1 MEKQDNIFLIGPM
14 GVGKSTIGRLLSM
27 QLDMPF
33 FDSDR
38 EIEFVT
44 GADIPWI
51 FDVEGEQGFRIREA
65 RMIDTLTKR
74 RGIILATGGGAIL
87 APESRAH
94 LHSRGIV
101 VYLRASVAQQLE
113 RTGKDK
119 SRPLLQTDNPLAKIK
134 ELIKIREPL
143 YRETAHVIVDTS
155 RRSPRSVSEEILRQ
169 IEEWREANLA
179 LVAEMAVDKEVA
191 VDKEIAIDKELA
203 VHKRNA
209 EHDQT

>member
-1 MEKQDNIFLIGPM
+1 MPDFETPEQRQGMDRRDNIFLIGPM
-14 GVGKSTIGRLLSM
+14 GVGKSTIGRLLAA
-27 QLDMPF
+27 QLNMPF

-65 RMIDTLTKR
+65 RMIDTLTQR
-74 RGIILATGGGAIL
+74 EGIILATGGGAIL
-87 APESRAH
+87 APESRRN
-94 LHSRGIV
+94 LHSRGTV

-119 SRPLLQTDNPLAKIK
+119 NRPLLQTENPLAKIK

-143 YRETAHVIVDTS
+143 YRETAHVTIDTS
-155 RRSPRSVSEEILRQ
+155 RRSPRSVSTEIVRQ
-169 IEEWREANLA
+169 LQERWA
-179 LVAEMAVDKEVA
+179 AETPRVD
-191 VDKEIAIDKELA
+191 
-203 VHKRNA
+203 
-209 EHDQT
+209 

>member
-1 MEKQDNIFLIGPM
+1 MDKQDNIFLIGPM

-51 FDVEGEQGFRIREA
+51 FDVEGEQGFRARES

-87 APESRAH
+87 APESRIN
-94 LHSRGIV
+94 LKSRGIV

-143 YRETAHVIVDTS
+143 YRESAHVIVDTS
-155 RRSPRSVSEEILRQ
+155 RRSPRSVSTEILHQ
-169 IEEWREANLA
+169 IEEWRAANLE
-179 LVAEMAVDKEVA
+179 LVAGMEGESPAVDSLKSAATDNDAATECDTASEV
-191 VDKEIAIDKELA
+191 
-203 VHKRNA
+203 
-209 EHDQT
+209 